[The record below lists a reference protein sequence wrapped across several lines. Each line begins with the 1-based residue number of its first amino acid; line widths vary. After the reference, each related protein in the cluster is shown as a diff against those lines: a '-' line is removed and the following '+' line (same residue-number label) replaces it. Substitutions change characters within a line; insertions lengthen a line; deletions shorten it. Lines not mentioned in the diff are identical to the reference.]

1 MLLPSIFGD
10 NFFGENF
17 FDDFM
22 NMPFGGMKT
31 NGMMKTDIRDSG
43 DGYQLE
49 IDMPGFRKED
59 IKAQLKDGCLT
70 ISAATDSSNDE
81 KDKNGSYIRRERYS
95 GTCTR
100 NFYVGEGI
108 TQEDIKAKFENGI
121 LTLSIPKTE
130 AKPQLEEKSYIAI
143 EG

>member
-1 MLLPSIFGD
+1 MLLPSIFGE

-43 DGYQLE
+43 DSYQLE
-49 IDMPGFRKED
+49 IDLPGFQKEE

-70 ISAATDSSNDE
+70 ISAATNSNSDE
-81 KDKNGSYIRRERYS
+81 KDKNGRYIRRERYS

-100 NFYVGEGI
+100 NFYVGEGL

-121 LTLSIPKTE
+121 LTLSIPKVE
-130 AKPQLEEKSYIAI
+130 AKPQLEEKKYIAI